1 MTRPASPPPP
11 AARYARWLCRLLPIL
26 LLSTPAARAVRHGAC
41 MRCGAFVKLSDTGA
55 GFVRDWVGLCGPCQ
69 LADERKKLL
78 DGFKDATRE
87 NDPPSET
94 MKRLGIEVGQINGIR
109 YLHFQDGAII
119 DLKHFMAASDV
130 ALTLGEVLANVLGW
144 MKEVDQWLDRNP
156 SGHPLGGN
164 EDLRSNLDGADFGDE
179 HLSDES
185 GAPLGEQILD
195 YLEGEHGPITRYEY
209 EKPSNAKQ
217 DGVDVDDDQDD

>member
-1 MTRPASPPPP
+1 MFLL
-11 AARYARWLCRLLPIL
+11 AA
-26 LLSTPAARAVRHGAC
+26 TAARAERHGAC
-41 MRCGAFVKLSDTGA
+41 MRCGEFVKLSEAGA
-55 GFVRDWVGLCGPCQ
+55 GFVRDWVGLCGKCK

-78 DGFKDATRE
+78 DGFRDATIE
-87 NDPPSET
+87 NESPSTT

-130 ALTLGEVLANVLGW
+130 ALTLGEVLANALGW
-144 MKEVDQWLDRNP
+144 LKEMDQWMDNDP

-179 HLSDES
+179 VLSDS
-185 GAPLGEQILD
+185 SDIPLGEQVLT
-195 YLEGEHGPITRYEY
+195 YLEGEHGSVTGYEY
-209 EKPSNAKQ
+209 EKSRHAQQ
-217 DGVDVDDDQDD
+217 DGVDVDDDQEK